1 MLRCIIFIF
10 RTRLLTFFIL
20 LIKRLYSAHANSLQK
35 PETLVFSVCYIRK
48 KYFLRKGIDS
58 FFRAGARCGT
68 PVTDQSGLLGAA
80 CRCLLVG
87 RPTRASHFHTTA
99 FFSSTYEIF
108 SHTFV
113 HRLQLLVGRET
124 NKGFS
129 LSHNM
134 LSFPQPTR
142 FFLTHLC
149 TVYRCL
155 LVGRPTRASH
165 FHTHNTPSLVSR
177 PTNLPIRSMCQ
188 KTKDINARL
197 IKCC

>member
-68 PVTDQSGLLGAA
+68 PVTDQSGFLGAA

-108 SHTFV
+108 SYTFV
-113 HRLQLLVGRET
+113 HRLQVLVGRET

-129 LSHNM
+129 LSHTQHA
-134 LSFPQPTR
+134 F
-142 FFLTHLC
+142 
-149 TVYRCL
+149 
-155 LVGRPTRASH
+155 VG
-165 FHTHNTPSLVSR
+165 L
-177 PTNLPIRSMCQ
+177 PTNESTNPQYVSKNQRHQRPSDKMLL
-188 KTKDINARL
+188 KNNDIAQVKN
-197 IKCC
+197 ITPP